1 MTSKSTFKLTFTALA
16 VSASLS
22 VFAQY
27 NPNIQ
32 QNFQP
37 NQNAGFQD
45 AQNYMSGVAAA
56 SAASAAATYQNP
68 SAQFLQSSA
77 PANTFGQSG
86 SGYTNDGT
94 LFMGGQRIGNP
105 HQILHDAEVPSLI
118 GITAVRYSFTDV
130 PTYGQGTLAQIQTDM
145 ANAPITNDPTRMFS
159 RLYLTTTNPYVQG
172 VATPHNN
179 YQTYEGIL
187 TSASAASYQ
196 LTAAD
201 DGKMYAFKTLS
212 APNQQSMNILI
223 KELPNT
229 SQFKGS
235 TDLKG
240 GATGVHVTQNGDA
253 AALSA
258 YMSTLKPYDF
268 SWRAALAP
276 YANDPNTGAFV
287 ANWVM
292 GSHQVQAYQLG
303 MQNQSAQT
311 GNEAFGVLAWDANQ
325 NKYVMLDPTNVQAGA
340 NNITGN
346 MPTLGNNQ
354 FGFFGMHTHSGSA
367 TPSGQDYAM
376 TQQLGLDQM
385 VIGTNGTTAIMT
397 NNPSNNWQGAGFK
410 FEGAWNHHLSTTYA
424 GARRAGDSH
433 DDAER
438 RSFGSANT
446 DFDKGSQGLDAAS
459 ANKHGMRGQVINPI
473 TGQPED
479 QSLTDFYRAI
489 HDLRQTLDLDHRIHL
504 EQDLLFKEHYG
515 EVWQGPWNIEF
526 FRHFIKDVLIS
537 PELREEMTQV
547 AYELTIKNK
556 IDAMLDSVDEA
567 KEATEND
574 VDGIPSTDDGTDYSS
589 NPLGL
594 STGDDD
600 GNSGSSG
607 GYGGNW

>member
-1 MTSKSTFKLTFTALA
+1 MTSKSIFKLTFVALA
-16 VSASLS
+16 VGASLS
-22 VFAQY
+22 AFAQY

-37 NQNAGFQD
+37 NQSAGFQD
-45 AQNYMSGVAAA
+45 AQNYMSGAAAAA
-56 SAASAAATYQNP
+56 SATAAATYQNP

-94 LFMGGQRIGNP
+94 LMMGGQRIGNP

-159 RLYLTTTNPYVQG
+159 RLYLTTENPYTQG

-179 YQTYEGIL
+179 YQTYQGIL
-187 TSASAASYQ
+187 TSASAASFQ

-235 TDLKG
+235 SDLKG

-258 YMSTLKPYDF
+258 YMATLKPYDF

-303 MQNQSAQT
+303 MQNQSMQT

-325 NKYVMLDPTNVQAGA
+325 NKYVMLDPTNMQATAG
-340 NNITGN
+340 NVTGN
-346 MPTLGNNQ
+346 MPTLGANQ
-354 FGFFGMHTHSGSA
+354 FGFFGMHTHPGSA
-367 TPSGQDYAM
+367 TPSEQDLKM

-385 VIGTNGTTAIMT
+385 VIGTNGSAAIFA
-397 NNPSNNWQGAGFK
+397 NNPGDQWQGAGFE
-410 FEGAWNHHLSTTYA
+410 FEKPVTITIGYGVSGYRGT
-424 GARRAGDSH
+424 G
-433 DDAER
+433 
-438 RSFGSANT
+438 GSAQVAMYATFDT
-446 DFDKGSQGLDAAS
+446 DTKYKVTDLGGLFANSYGSGFGNIGTGPQVSVVLGDKDTLGGPGYA
-459 ANKHGMRGQVINPI
+459 I
-473 TGQPED
+473 TGSAGPGSVTLSIDAKGNVYAYGAGGKAIIPGLSVETTNTKLF
-479 QSLTDFYRAI
+479 SLTDAAY
-489 HDLRQTLDLDHRIHL
+489 
-504 EQDLLFKEHYG
+504 
-515 EVWQGPWNIEF
+515 NF
-526 FRHFIKDVLIS
+526 FNGGNTDS
-537 PELREEMTQV
+537 PKT
-547 AYELTIKNK
+547 
-556 IDAMLDSVDEA
+556 DS
-567 KEATEND
+567 TYTP
-574 VDGIPSTDDGTDYSS
+574 PSTDAIGNQTGGSG
-589 NPLGL
+589 NP
-594 STGDDD
+594 
-600 GNSGSSG
+600 
-607 GYGGNW
+607 

>member
-1 MTSKSTFKLTFTALA
+1 MHKSKLKMISKSTFKLTFIALA
-16 VSASLS
+16 VGASLS
-22 VFAQY
+22 VSFAVSAQY

-37 NQNAGFQD
+37 NQKGGFQD
-45 AQNYMSGVAAA
+45 AQLFQAQSYQQNQQNQFQQQQQNYQNEQAGAAA
-56 SAASAAATYQNP
+56 SRVSAAATAAANGYQNP
-68 SAQFLQSSA
+68 SYGGAAAQFLQSAATASSFA
-77 PANTFGQSG
+77 PASPS

-145 ANAPITNDPTRMFS
+145 ANAPIANDPTRMFS

-179 YQTYEGIL
+179 YQTYQGIL
-187 TSASAASYQ
+187 TSASAASFQ

-235 TDLKG
+235 SDLKG

-268 SWRAALAP
+268 SWRSALAP

-292 GSHQVQAYQLG
+292 GSDQVKAYQVN
-303 MQNQSAQT
+303 MQNQSMQT

-325 NKYVMLDPTNVQAGA
+325 NKYVRLDPTNQQATSG
-340 NNITGN
+340 TVSGN

-354 FGFFGMHTHSGSA
+354 FGFFGMHTHPGSA
-367 TPSGQDYAM
+367 TPSNQDNLM

-397 NNPSNNWQGAGFK
+397 NNPSNNWQGQGFE
-410 FEGAWNHHLSTTYA
+410 FE
-424 GARRAGDSH
+424 R
-433 DDAER
+433 
-438 RSFGSANT
+438 
-446 DFDKGSQGLDAAS
+446 
-459 ANKHGMRGQVINPI
+459 P
-473 TGQPED
+473 
-479 QSLTDFYRAI
+479 LT
-489 HDLRQTLDLDHRIHL
+489 
-504 EQDLLFKEHYG
+504 
-515 EVWQGPWNIEF
+515 
-526 FRHFIKDVLIS
+526 
-537 PELREEMTQV
+537 
-547 AYELTIKNK
+547 LTV
-556 IDAMLDSVDEA
+556 S
-567 KEATEND
+567 
-574 VDGIPSTDDGTDYSS
+574 
-589 NPLGL
+589 
-594 STGDDD
+594 
-600 GNSGSSG
+600 
-607 GYGGNW
+607 YGGNTAVLNTGAGASKGLYLTVDSDAPYITGVGHYTTVEKTLFGFALLSYGVQGGVVLGDKSTLEGPAYNINVSGGVSGTITLNSDGSLTAISGGAKSPIPGFSVTETNTQATSLTSWFRNTFSGDSTSGANSDGMGNTNGSSKD